1 MDRAVYDQMRKV
13 EQDHWWFA
21 ARREILARQIEALDL
36 PAGARILEVGCGTG
50 GNLAM
55 LGRYGKVTG
64 LEPDADSRAY
74 AAERTGAPVI
84 DGALPQGLPA
94 PGYDLVAAL
103 DVIEHVDADA
113 EAVAAMGALLKPGG
127 ALVTTVP
134 AHGWLWS
141 RHDELHHHKRRYG
154 LNAYRG
160 LFRAAGLTV
169 RKASYFN
176 SLLFPAIAFAR
187 ALKALPGIKA
197 PDDDALP
204 PPALNGLLRRIFAA
218 EAPLLRR
225 ANLPLGV
232 SILLIAER
240 PA

>member
-55 LGRYGKVTG
+55 LGRYGQVTG

-74 AAERTGAPVI
+74 AAERTGASVI
-84 DGALPQGLPA
+84 DGALPQGLPE

-154 LNAYRG
+154 LNAYRR
-160 LFRAAGLTV
+160 LFQAAGLTV

-187 ALKALPGIKA
+187 ALKALPGVKA
-197 PDDDALP
+197 PDDDTLP

-232 SILLIAER
+232 SILLVAER

>member
-1 MDRAVYDQMRKV
+1 MDRAVYEQMRRV

-36 PAGARILEVGCGTG
+36 PADARILEVGCGTG
-50 GNLAM
+50 GNLSM
-55 LGRYGKVTG
+55 LGRYGRVTG
-64 LEPDADSRAY
+64 LEPDAASRAY
-74 AAERTGAPVI
+74 AAERSGAPVI

-127 ALVTTVP
+127 ALLTTVP
-134 AHGWLWS
+134 AHSWLWS

-154 LNAYRG
+154 LRDYRR
-160 LFRAAGLTV
+160 LFQAAGLKV

-187 ALKALPGIKA
+187 ALKALPGVKA
-197 PDDDALP
+197 PEDDALP
-204 PPALNGLLRRIFAA
+204 PPALNGFLRRIFAA
-218 EAPLLRR
+218 EGPLLRR
-225 ANLPLGV
+225 TSLPLGV

>member
-1 MDRAVYDQMRKV
+1 MDRAVYDRMRRV

-21 ARREILARQIEALDL
+21 ARREILARQIAALDL
-36 PAGARILEVGCGTG
+36 PADARILEVGCGTG
-50 GNLAM
+50 GNLSM
-55 LGRYGKVTG
+55 LGRYGRVTG
-64 LEPDADSRAY
+64 LEPDPASRAY
-74 AAERTGAPVI
+74 AAERSGAPVI
-84 DGALPQGLPA
+84 DGALPKGLPE

-127 ALVTTVP
+127 ALLTTVP
-134 AHGWLWS
+134 AHAWLWS
-141 RHDELHHHKRRYG
+141 RHDELHHHRRRYR
-154 LNAYRG
+154 LKDYRR
-160 LFRAAGLTV
+160 LFQAAGLKV

-187 ALKALPGIKA
+187 ALKALPGVEA

-218 EAPLLRR
+218 EGPLLKRTS
-225 ANLPLGV
+225 LPLGV